1 MPTGTNTQDVRFMRI
16 ALALARRGLG
26 NVWPNP
32 AVGCILLK
40 DDVIVG
46 RGWTQPGGRPHA
58 ETEALARAGQ
68 ASVGATAFITLEPCC
83 HQGKTPPC
91 TDALISAGV
100 SRVVAAANDPDPRVA
115 GNGIA
120 KLRASGIQ
128 TVVGVCESDALEL
141 NAGFI
146 SRVTRARP
154 LVHLKM
160 ASTLD
165 GKIATFRGESKWITG
180 SQARRR
186 VHAMRAEVDAVLVG
200 IGTALTDNPKLTCR
214 LAGME
219 NLSPIRIVLDPRLE
233 LPLTSELANS
243 STENATWLI
252 TGLDVDTSRL
262 SLLRGLGIEVI
273 QIASDENG
281 HVDLQKTLSALAKCG
296 ITRLLIEGGGQIASA
311 FLRLGLVDR
320 ISWFRAATIMGGDGI
335 SAVAGYGLSKL
346 KDIQNFQHMSVER
359 IGNDLL
365 ETYLQPT

>member
-1 MPTGTNTQDVRFMRI
+1 MRI

-32 AVGCILLK
+32 AVGCVLIK

-58 ETEALARAGQ
+58 ETEALARAGE
-68 ASVGATAFITLEPCC
+68 ASVGATAYVTLEPCC
-83 HQGKTPPC
+83 HQGETPPC
-91 TDALISAGV
+91 TDALIVGGV
-100 SRVVAAANDPDPRVA
+100 SRVVAATNDPDPRVS
-115 GNGIA
+115 GKGIA

-146 SRVTRARP
+146 SRVTQAKP
-154 LVHLKM
+154 LVHLKI

-165 GKIATFRGESKWITG
+165 GKIATSRGESKWITG
-180 SQARRR
+180 CHARRR
-186 VHAMRAEVDAVLVG
+186 VHAMRAEVDAVLIG
-200 IGTALTDNPKLTCR
+200 IGTALIDNPKLTCR

-219 NLSPIRIVLDPRLE
+219 SLSPTRIVLDPRLE
-233 LPLTSELANS
+233 LPMTSELVNS
-243 STENATWLI
+243 CNDIPTWLI
-252 TGLDVDTSRL
+252 TGLGADTKRL

-273 QIASDENG
+273 QTASDENG
-281 HVDLQKTLSALAKCG
+281 HVDLQKTLSVLAKYG
-296 ITRLLIEGGGQIASA
+296 VTRLLIEGGSEIASA

-320 ISWFRAATIMGGDGI
+320 VSWFRAATVMGSDGI
-335 SAVAGYGLSKL
+335 SAVAGYGLSEL
-346 KDIQNFQHMSVER
+346 KDIQNFEHVSVER

-365 ETYLQPT
+365 ETYLQPA

>member
-1 MPTGTNTQDVRFMRI
+1 MRI

-32 AVGCILLK
+32 AVGCIVIK
-40 DDVIVG
+40 DGVIVG

-58 ETEALARAGQ
+58 ETEALARAGE
-68 ASVGATAFITLEPCC
+68 ASVGATAYITLEPCC
-83 HQGKTPPC
+83 HQGETPPC
-91 TDALISAGV
+91 TDALIAGGV
-100 SRVVAAANDPDPRVA
+100 SRVVAAAYDPDPRVA
-115 GNGIA
+115 GKGIA
-120 KLRASGIQ
+120 KLRDSGIQ
-128 TVVGVCESDALEL
+128 TLVGVCESDALEL

-146 SRVTRARP
+146 SRVTQARP

-165 GKIATFRGESKWITG
+165 GKIATSRGESKWITG
-180 SQARRR
+180 CQARRR

-200 IGTALTDNPKLTCR
+200 IGTALIDNPKLTCR

-219 NLSPIRIVLDPRLE
+219 NLSPVRIVLDPRLE

-243 STENATWLI
+243 SKNIPTWLI
-252 TGLDVDTSRL
+252 TGLGVDARRL
-262 SLLRGLGIEVI
+262 FSLQALDIEVI
-273 QIASDENG
+273 QITSDENG
-281 HVDLQKTLSALAKCG
+281 HVDQQKMLSALAKYG
-296 ITRLLIEGGGQIASA
+296 ITRLLIEGGSEIASA

-335 SAVAGYGLSKL
+335 SAVAGYGLSEL
-346 KDIQNFQHMSVER
+346 KDIQNFQHASVER